1 MADAERDHSGTPG
14 DDLRASERAMRRAL
28 TLALAGPRGLNP
40 QVGAVLLSPAG
51 EVLAEGWHR
60 GAGTAHAEVDALTR
74 LAETHG
80 ADAACGATAV
90 VTLEPCNHTG
100 RTGPCAQALL
110 DAGVARV
117 VYAVDDPGAASG
129 GGAARL
135 RAGGVEVRGGVLAE
149 EGTALLDSWLTVQ
162 RLGRPHVTV
171 KWAQSLDGRAAAS
184 DGTSQWITGPA
195 ARADVHRRRA
205 DADAIVVGTGTLLAD
220 DPALTAR
227 RPDGTLYDA
236 QPRPVVLGA
245 RSIPDDAA
253 VLSHPMP
260 VLHRDGENLAGESPN
275 GPSLMGELRGLG
287 VHRVFVEGGP
297 TIASA
302 FLRAG
307 LADELLVYIAPTLL
321 GFGPDGSDHPA
332 LRMLGVETIAQ
343 QRRLAIASIDR
354 LGDDLLVIAHPVSE
368 GD

>member
-1 MADAERDHSGTPG
+1 MQDAESDRSGAPG
-14 DDLRASERAMRRAL
+14 NDPEGVDRAMRRAL
-28 TLALAGPRGLNP
+28 TLALDGPRGVNP
-40 QVGAVLLSPAG
+40 QVGAVILSPTG
-51 EVLAEGWHR
+51 ETLAEGWHR
-60 GAGTAHAEVDALTR
+60 GAGTAHAEVDALAR

-80 ADAACGATAV
+80 PGAARGTTAV

-117 VYAVDDPGAASG
+117 VYAVDDPGALSG
-129 GGAARL
+129 GGAERL
-135 RAGGVEVRGGVLAE
+135 RAGGVDVRGGVLAD
-149 EGTALLDSWLTVQ
+149 EGGALLDSWLTVQ

-205 DADAIVVGTGTLLAD
+205 AADAIVVGTGTLLTD

-227 RPDGTLYDA
+227 RPDGTLYET

-253 VLSHPMP
+253 VRSHPCP
-260 VLHRDGENLAGESPN
+260 VLHRAGENLAGESPD
-275 GPSLMGELRGLG
+275 GPSLMDELRDLG

-302 FLRAG
+302 FLRDG

-321 GFGPDGSDHPA
+321 GYGPDGSDHPA

-343 QRRLAIASIDR
+343 QRRLAIASIDT